1 MKKFFL
7 VMLFAVF
14 YSATNAAQFS
24 CADEPQGRSIVINK
38 GATSKPRTRDLFP
51 DVQATLRQSQRAI
64 ELQMFE
70 IGVAQVYIVDSFG
83 RVVYEDTV
91 DGDNNFAFVE
101 APQSKGV
108 YTLVIWS
115 PYFYGEGTFV
125 IGQ

>member
-1 MKKFFL
+1 MKKIILFL
-7 VMLFAVF
+7 VAALLTMPAVA
-14 YSATNAAQFS
+14 STNPS
-24 CADEPQGRSIVINK
+24 VDDGKSTPIIITK
-38 GATSKPRTRDLFP
+38 TKPKRDRDLFP
-51 DVQATLRQSQRAI
+51 DVQATLRQSQRVI

-91 DGDNNFAFVE
+91 DGDNNFAFVD
-101 APQSKGV
+101 APQPKGV

-115 PYFYGEGTFV
+115 PYFYGEGTFT

>member
-1 MKKFFL
+1 MKKIILFL
-7 VMLFAVF
+7 VAALLTVPAVA
-14 YSATNAAQFS
+14 ATNPS
-24 CADEPQGRSIVINK
+24 VDDGKSTSISITK
-38 GATSKPRTRDLFP
+38 TKTKLERDLFP
-51 DVQATLRQSQRAI
+51 DVQATLRQSQNVI

-83 RVVYEDTV
+83 RVVFEDTV
-91 DGDNNFAFVE
+91 DGDNNFEFIE

-115 PYFYGEGTFV
+115 PYFYGEGTFA

>member
-1 MKKFFL
+1 MKKFILFL
-7 VMLFAVF
+7 VAALLTMPAVA
-14 YSATNAAQFS
+14 ATNPS
-24 CADEPQGRSIVINK
+24 VDDGKSTSISITK
-38 GATSKPRTRDLFP
+38 TKTKLDRDIFP
-51 DVQATLRQSQRAI
+51 DVQATLRQSQRVI

-83 RVVYEDTV
+83 RVVFEDTV

-115 PYFYGEGTFV
+115 PYFYGEGTFT